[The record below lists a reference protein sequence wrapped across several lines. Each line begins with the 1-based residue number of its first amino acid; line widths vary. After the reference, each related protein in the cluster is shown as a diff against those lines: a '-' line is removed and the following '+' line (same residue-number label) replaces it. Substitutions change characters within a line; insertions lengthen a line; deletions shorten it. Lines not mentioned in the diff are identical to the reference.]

1 MRAPE
6 LGAHPIGILLLRSCS
21 NFQERSGW
29 HSGPTLSFMQQTC
42 AEHCGASGTRVG
54 LDRRRW
60 CIAEDPGGGG
70 PATAAPGPHFPPLHT
85 PAGGAGHGGPGNQQK
100 WNHRKLVISDCL
112 PFKKLKNYW
121 E

>member
-60 CIAEDPGGGG
+60 CIAEDPGGGVPLQQPLG
-70 PATAAPGPHFPPLHT
+70 LTFLPSTPLLGALAT
-85 PAGGAGHGGPGNQQK
+85 GAQETSRSGTTGS
-100 WNHRKLVISDCL
+100 W
-112 PFKKLKNYW
+112 
-121 E
+121 